1 MPSKL
6 YPQCAE
12 CGTYTMH
19 TPDDGESLFNPAFM
33 TCEHG
38 HVTEPII
45 VDVAAKFVD
54 SDMRVVA

>member
-1 MPSKL
+1 
-6 YPQCAE
+6 
-12 CGTYTMH
+12 MH